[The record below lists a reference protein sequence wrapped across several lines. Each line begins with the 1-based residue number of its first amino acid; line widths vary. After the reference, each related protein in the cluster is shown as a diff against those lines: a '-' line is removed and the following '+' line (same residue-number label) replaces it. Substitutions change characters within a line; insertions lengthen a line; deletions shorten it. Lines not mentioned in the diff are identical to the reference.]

1 MINDIVEH
9 AKDAAFRDPRFNPV
23 EKNEVDSLTIDIS
36 ILSEPKPMDF
46 KDEQDLLEQIVP
58 FRDGLII
65 KDRTHQAV
73 YLPSVW
79 EDLPDKVMFLNSLK
93 VKAGLPPEHFSDT
106 FEAYRFS
113 TVYIEE

>member
-1 MINDIVEH
+1 M
-9 AKDAAFRDPRFNPV
+9 
-23 EKNEVDSLTIDIS
+23 
-36 ILSEPKPMDF
+36 SEPEQMRF
-46 KDEQDLLEQIVP
+46 KDEQDLIEQIVP
-58 FRDGLII
+58 FRDGIII
-65 KDRTHQAV
+65 KDKFYQAV

-93 VKAGLPPEHFSDT
+93 MKAGLPPEHFSKT